1 MFDLTSKNWTCF
13 YWVQVRWLAAPEKHY
28 SDKACKDRRLEERA
42 KIKEAGFTEKELKF
56 HFKHLDSATIKSA
69 AKKKARAMAR
79 KVTRKTGVIVEVV
92 EGSYL

>member
-1 MFDLTSKNWTCF
+1 MFDLTTKNWTCF
-13 YWVQVRWLAAPEKHY
+13 YRVDVQYKINPQELNAAQSVRRK
-28 SDKACKDRRLEERA
+28 EERA
-42 KIKEAGFTEKELKF
+42 KLREAGFEEKGLIF
-56 HFKHLDSATIKSA
+56 HFKHLDSPAIKSA

>member
-13 YWVQVRWLAAPEKHY
+13 YWVQVRYVVAPEHY
-28 SDKACKDRRLEERA
+28 SDKAAKDRRRKEGA
-42 KIKEAGFTEKELKF
+42 KLKEAGFTEKELKF
-56 HFKHLDSATIKSA
+56 HFKHLDTAKAKSE

-79 KVTRKTGVIVEVV
+79 KVTRRTGVIVEVV